1 MIKSKV
7 VKEGEADAD
16 VQNKEQTLSSTMVK
30 PLEGSISCLVFADQC
45 DAMADPEMFIGFEN
59 GAVGMF
65 KLVIEEGKKGLGVQV
80 IKLFTG
86 QKVIQDPNVKHV
98 LSLASTRYDPTNPD
112 FTLSIGYYSALLQTI
127 KFITGYQ
134 DNSYTM
140 MDQTVTDTTYHEKPG
155 IGVITTLRMNNNQ
168 ALQAT
173 GGFDHRIKLVSLKTL
188 KPLVHLTFH

>member
-59 GAVGMF
+59 GAIGMF
-65 KLVIEEGKKGLGVQV
+65 KLVIEEGKKGLEVQV

>member
-65 KLVIEEGKKGLGVQV
+65 KLVIEEGKKGLEVQV

-188 KPLVHLTFH
+188 KPLVPLTFH

>member
-1 MIKSKV
+1 
-7 VKEGEADAD
+7 
-16 VQNKEQTLSSTMVK
+16 MVK

-65 KLVIEEGKKGLGVQV
+65 KLVIEEGKKGLEVQV

>member
-65 KLVIEEGKKGLGVQV
+65 KLVIEEGKKGLEVQV

>member
-45 DAMADPEMFIGFEN
+45 DAMADPEMFVGFEN

-65 KLVIEEGKKGLGVQV
+65 KLVIEEGKKGLEVQV